1 LEQKKITRSDFET
14 LRNAKAKR
22 SEKEKERRACTD
34 RNVTY
39 MRERKREREKERE
52 KPDEIN
58 EDGVE
63 KKGGERKSLGLNRD
77 GGHYSTSRVNL
88 CELMTCK
95 VLIDAL

>member
-39 MRERKREREKERE
+39 MRKKERERKREAR
-52 KPDEIN
+52 
-58 EDGVE
+58 
-63 KKGGERKSLGLNRD
+63 
-77 GGHYSTSRVNL
+77 
-88 CELMTCK
+88 
-95 VLIDAL
+95 